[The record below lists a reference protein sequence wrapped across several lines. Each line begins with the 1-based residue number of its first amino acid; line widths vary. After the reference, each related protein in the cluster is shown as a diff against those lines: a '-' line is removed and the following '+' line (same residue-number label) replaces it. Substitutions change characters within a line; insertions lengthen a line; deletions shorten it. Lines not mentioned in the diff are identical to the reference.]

1 MNSKKNNKELRHE
14 IAELKAQ
21 LAHVYA
27 FASSELLK
35 LGTDRLMASGI
46 FMRLHKIGQ
55 TEPVVDVVIRDG
67 LSNRTINSLLDDLSR
82 SYDLATMHHPSLK
95 RLKEE

>member
-1 MNSKKNNKELRHE
+1 MAAKKNIKELKHE
-14 IAELKAQ
+14 IAELQAQ

-27 FASSELLK
+27 FASSNLPK
-35 LGTDRLMASGI
+35 LSTDKLMASGV

-55 TEPVVDVVIRDG
+55 TDPIIDVVIRDG

-82 SYDLATMHHPSLK
+82 SYELAILQKPSLK
-95 RLKEE
+95 RFEE